1 MVQIEHGV
9 EIPNAGRPK
18 EMGEKWKLHEMG
30 VGDSILI
37 GTAAEARRVLAA
49 IRNRRASHPTE
60 QFTSRAVQP
69 EGRRFWRTA

>member
-9 EIPNAGRPK
+9 ELPNVGRPK
-18 EMGEKWKLHEMG
+18 EMGEKWKLHEMA

-37 GTAAEARRVLAA
+37 ENADEVRRVFAA
-49 IRNRRASHPTE
+49 IRRRKTVHPKE
-60 QFTSRAVQP
+60 QFTSRAVAP